1 MRTVCNIKTN
11 CKSYSYVVYVMVRVW
26 PQYVR
31 DRIHTTYAY
40 FGSGLGITALSAMAS
55 FRSPL
60 MMRLMT
66 KNSLMVLILKYK
78 KNKTFKNFINHKL
91 Y

>member
-1 MRTVCNIKTN
+1 MN
-11 CKSYSYVVYVMVRVW
+11 VRVW

-40 FGSGLGITALSAMAS
+40 FGSGLGITAASAMAA

-60 MMRLMT
+60 LMRMMTR
-66 KNSLMVLILKYK
+66 NSLMV
-78 KNKTFKNFINHKL
+78 FIMS
-91 Y
+91 